1 MATEGPGRNVVDLTG
16 DTFDEFVQAAQA
28 ASEEHTP
35 VSAELTRLDT
45 DHLSS
50 FIEHLRH
57 DTDESEETYTADV
70 DRELGQMRKDWESGD
85 LKPNPTDGTFMKQ
98 FRALKFNVMSA
109 VSRISGTP
117 GASLSFFRESLLSN
131 FQAALSDIA
140 NQLTAHQSAVEDVVE
155 PDVPRSSDDVIAY
168 LHSLNLHVQLDDSQS
183 APERTQAI
191 HDAFKRA
198 QIDQDPDRIR
208 ELLGIVG
215 VVDPDPESTTS
226 DATYFADLLSGKLK
240 RGGPNEQRRNW
251 FMGAGIP
258 VERQPTRASGA
269 VALAAQ
275 AGPVRPTSTMNET
288 QILLAP
294 PPKKG
299 APARDK
305 SSSTEYFQSSGDES
319 PEREKPTELEMLADI
334 DKQIAIAEERG
345 DTDSAKA
352 LKELKENKE
361 AALES
366 EGKDREGILAKIEA
380 TKKSIAEKRRKSRS
394 RSAELAEAQATLVEG
409 QTELVKQQLA
419 KTKAE
424 EERRKQKDIEYVAAN
439 RRRKAAKIAEAERDL
454 KEKHHSPFEFRGK
467 ENGRR

>member
-1 MATEGPGRNVVDLTG
+1 MALPSIKNATNGPGRNVIDLTA
-16 DTFDEFVQAAQA
+16 DDPVAAT
-28 ASEEHTP
+28 EEHTP
-35 VSAELTRLDT
+35 VSPELTRLDT

-57 DTDESEETYTADV
+57 DPDESEEVYTEDV
-70 DRELGQMRKDWESGD
+70 NRELRLMRKDWASGD

-98 FRALKFNVMSA
+98 FRALKFKVMYDINRNYRGIAESPA
-109 VSRISGTP
+109 LSRY
-117 GASLSFFRESLLSN
+117 FRESLLSN

-140 NQLTAHQSAVEDVVE
+140 NELTAHQSAVEDVVE

-198 QIDQDPDRIR
+198 QIDQDPGLIR

-258 VERQPTRASGA
+258 VERQPTRASGP

-299 APARDK
+299 APTRDK
-305 SSSTEYFQSSGDES
+305 SSSTEYFQSSGDET
-319 PEREKPTELEMLADI
+319 PEEM
-334 DKQIAIAEERG
+334 
-345 DTDSAKA
+345 
-352 LKELKENKE
+352 
-361 AALES
+361 
-366 EGKDREGILAKIEA
+366 
-380 TKKSIAEKRRKSRS
+380 
-394 RSAELAEAQATLVEG
+394 
-409 QTELVKQQLA
+409 
-419 KTKAE
+419 
-424 EERRKQKDIEYVAAN
+424 
-439 RRRKAAKIAEAERDL
+439 
-454 KEKHHSPFEFRGK
+454 PC
-467 ENGRR
+467 